1 MQADDE
7 LCLCFHISCRKVLN
21 YIRIHRVRLPSQ
33 LSECGGAGT
42 GCGWCRK
49 QMQKLLVQC
58 QESPP
63 AAEEIEAW
71 LAARTPQK
79 SVYGEGREKYRAAK
93 GGQDVAAEGLREG
106 EALGGSEIGGS
117 ERIVP
122 NDVGEKQGS

>member
-33 LSECGGAGT
+33 LAECGGAGT

-49 QMQKLLVQC
+49 QMQKLLAQC

-63 AAEEIEAW
+63 AADQIEAW

-79 SVYGEGREKYRAAK
+79 SVYREGREKYRAARGDGDDSGAK
-93 GGQDVAAEGLREG
+93 SPVEGGDGA
-106 EALGGSEIGGS
+106 S
-117 ERIVP
+117 ERIVT
-122 NDVGEKQGS
+122 NDTGEKQGG